1 MDYKEL
7 ECIKKLNELVDECI
21 SEKEAKNV
29 LSYKP
34 KSLTELYLNNIQNT
48 IKKLEDENR
57 LLQIGIV
64 GAVKAG
70 KSTFLNSLIFDG
82 KDVLPKAATP
92 MTAALTIIKYGE
104 FGARVELFSDN
115 DITIIKNKALDS
127 NDKDNPS
134 KQQYEKIK
142 NSNIKDISQI
152 PTEIKADSF
161 DELNEK
167 LKEYVGADGKYTPFV
182 KHVELSLKDEKL
194 KDIQIV
200 DTPGINDPVTSREEV
215 TKKEL
220 QNCDVVFI
228 LSTATQFLSNADLE
242 LLNRISHKE
251 GIREVYFVASMFD
264 DALNSMSVVRK
275 SGNDLA
281 EAKKNEMKN
290 LKTVIDKNISYS
302 EILSEEIKKE
312 LVKNELLF
320 SSGLAYTI
328 AKKLK
333 ENQELN
339 SEEIT
344 NIEAFKENYSTFF
357 NDDILQMQYDNLHG
371 VDKIKMALENVRQ
384 NKDKIKKDKISNML
398 LGIQNKLEDYIKN
411 EIKELG
417 DILDDLDCEEV
428 EDLKDKIQKMEDI
441 KNKTAENI
449 QCDYEE
455 EVHGLIEG
463 FSRNLKDKF
472 DDAYNVCQETIRS
485 ATENY
490 YKEGWIWDD
499 DYLKIDGSKVSYA
512 LDDLMGYINK
522 DLNKYIESDF
532 SNFRSKICCTII
544 STLETSI
551 EEARFLDDRKIKKA
565 AREILEDIKPPKF
578 KVALPY
584 TNAYKY
590 DLDNIVFFGI
600 MEIFVKASY
609 GHFNYS
615 SFLKKPY
622 QLTKKDAISYKAD
635 VDEYLNFLDESITD
649 RIDKS
654 SEEVK
659 KAMLEKKVAK
669 DVIAKYIKEV
679 DNLKSDLQNKEQS
692 MEFIKK
698 YQYKF
703 RELRSLI

>member
-34 KSLTELYLNNIQNT
+34 KSLTELDLNNIQNT

-251 GIREVYFVASMFD
+251 GIREVYFVASKFD
-264 DALNSMSVVRK
+264 NALRSISVIGE
-275 SGNDLA
+275 SDHNLIL
-281 EAKKNEMKN
+281 AKKNEIKKLEEARN
-290 LKTVIDKNISYS
+290 EKILSSK
-302 EILSEEIKKE
+302 ILSEEIKEE
-312 LVKNELLF
+312 LRKNKLLF
-320 SSGLAYTI
+320 SSGLAYSI
-328 AKKLK
+328 AKKLEDK
-333 ENQELN
+333 EELN
-339 SEEIT
+339 SEEAK
-344 NIEAFKENYSTFF
+344 NIERFKEAYPEFFSDDSIQGQYS
-357 NDDILQMQYDNLHG
+357 NLHG
-371 VDKIKMALENVRQ
+371 VDEIKMALENVRQ
-384 NKDKIKKDKISNML
+384 DKDKIKKDKIENFLSGKINTFYEYIYKELKQLGIELNALETEDLETNKEKIENLSKEANRIKTTLYKSYSDFIRDTIEHIEQYIREELQCLIEGLKININTETKMKDSFWSFITDGKYLVLDGVSINKYFGSFRSGIDRINKEIKNHHLSKMREEVYKKINKAIDIDSCADKISKDRIEFITNEILDNML
-398 LGIQNKLEDYIKN
+398 KYPPLSNNSDIELPNVNNYIYKKEGAESKLKDIQDCLNLMYEKIIEKRDNETKTIKNRLTGDMIADDIVEQYLN
-411 EIKELG
+411 EIK
-417 DILDDLDCEEV
+417 
-428 EDLKDKIQKMEDI
+428 
-441 KNKTAENI
+441 
-449 QCDYEE
+449 
-455 EVHGLIEG
+455 
-463 FSRNLKDKF
+463 
-472 DDAYNVCQETIRS
+472 
-485 ATENY
+485 
-490 YKEGWIWDD
+490 
-499 DYLKIDGSKVSYA
+499 
-512 LDDLMGYINK
+512 
-522 DLNKYIESDF
+522 
-532 SNFRSKICCTII
+532 
-544 STLETSI
+544 TL
-551 EEARFLDDRKIKKA
+551 
-565 AREILEDIKPPKF
+565 
-578 KVALPY
+578 
-584 TNAYKY
+584 
-590 DLDNIVFFGI
+590 
-600 MEIFVKASY
+600 
-609 GHFNYS
+609 
-615 SFLKKPY
+615 
-622 QLTKKDAISYKAD
+622 Q
-635 VDEYLNFLDESITD
+635 
-649 RIDKS
+649 
-654 SEEVK
+654 
-659 KAMLEKKVAK
+659 
-669 DVIAKYIKEV
+669 
-679 DNLKSDLQNKEQS
+679 SDLQNKEQS
-692 MEFIKK
+692 IEFIEK

-703 RELRSLI
+703 RKLRSLI